1 MRKRLLRNLIQTTEM
16 RVLLGSTIL
25 YLAGIA
31 VALYFRPA
39 LMFYPDGRWKEFGTT
54 PSEDSTMFPF
64 WLFCVVWAIASYFTM
79 RLIFGA
85 EDVEPGNIGL
95 MAATVGSAASQ
106 ASLAPGM
113 TSISRSAEEDEDS
126 VMPLPPPATKNRR
139 RNNKNTGAIA
149 ESAAPAPVQTKTKV
163 VEVMKPGYYKLDR
176 EAGLGP
182 NGIPRYIYMG
192 ATPPSQEDTD
202 EEES

>member
-1 MRKRLLRNLIQTTEM
+1 M

-39 LMFYPDGRWKEFGTT
+39 LMFHPDGRWKEFGTT

-64 WLFCVVWAIASYFTM
+64 WLFCVTWAIVSFFVV
-79 RLIFGA
+79 RIILGP
-85 EDVEPGNIGL
+85 EDVDPGNVGL
-95 MAATVGSAASQ
+95 MAATVSSASSAA
-106 ASLAPGM
+106 AVAPGI
-113 TSISRSAEEDEDS
+113 TSVSRSPKSNSMVEEEDA
-126 VMPLPPPATKNRR
+126 VMPIPPPANKNRR
-139 RNNKNTGAIA
+139 RNK
-149 ESAAPAPVQTKTKV
+149 EVAAPPPVQTKTKV

-176 EAGLGP
+176 EAGLGE

-192 ATPPSQEDTD
+192 PTPPVDSDVSD